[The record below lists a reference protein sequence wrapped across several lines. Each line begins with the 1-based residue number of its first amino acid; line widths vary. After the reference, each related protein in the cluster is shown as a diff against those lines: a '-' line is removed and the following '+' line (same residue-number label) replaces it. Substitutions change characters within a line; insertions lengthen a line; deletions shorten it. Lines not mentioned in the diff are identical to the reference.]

1 MTKTTESFDVIM
13 SFPYLEFWGHFITY
27 KTDPKFFKEAH
38 KVLQALAWVHIPTL
52 HLPAMCQQCALQQF
66 SCLLCLI
73 FFQCKKGIIII

>member
-52 HLPAMCQQCALQQF
+52 PLPAMCSSTIQLSLCVSF
-66 SCLLCLI
+66 SSSV
-73 FFQCKKGIIII
+73 KRE